1 MQEQHSSVIDPR
13 ALRLQHAYLLYD
25 AATVVDPHTL
35 SFEPH
40 ELAKRGALEGEA
52 SGRGRTYFIRI
63 SDGDWVLRHYRR
75 GGIFAGL
82 LGDSYL
88 WTGIERT
95 RAWREWRMLQT
106 LFERGLPVPRP
117 IAARV
122 VRSTT
127 TYKADLITQ
136 RLQGTRS
143 LAQLLS
149 QQTLNDDGWKA
160 IGACIR
166 RFHDSGVYH
175 ADLNA
180 HNILLTAAQKV
191 YLIDFDKG
199 SLGADAHGR
208 HVRNLAR
215 LQRSLIKLGSTVD
228 DFHYTEAAWQSLR
241 AGYDGATQAGTCS

>member
-1 MQEQHSSVIDPR
+1 MQEQYSSVIDPR

-25 AATVVDPHTL
+25 AATVVDPQTL

-63 SDGDWVLRHYRR
+63 SDSDCVLRHYRR

-88 WTGIERT
+88 WMGIERT
-95 RAWREWRMLQT
+95 RAWKEWRMLQT

-122 VRSTT
+122 VRSTI

-191 YLIDFDKG
+191 YLIDFDK
-199 SLGADAHGR
+199 SRLGADAHVW
-208 HVRNLAR
+208 HARNLAR
-215 LQRSLIKLGSTVD
+215 LQRSLIKLGSLVD
-228 DFHYTEAAWQSLR
+228 GFRYADAAWQRLR
-241 AGYDGATQAGTCS
+241 AGYDGATQVGTHS